1 MKHLQVL
8 LALFAFTF
16 LRLHAASLADLTYTT
31 TDGKV
36 TITDCN
42 TAAAGELVIP
52 DTIGGN
58 PVTSIRSNAFLSCAS
73 LTSID
78 IPDSV
83 TSMGF
88 GCFFKCASLTSI
100 IIPDGV
106 TSIGDGNWAECTNL
120 TSVTIPDS
128 VKSIG
133 IDAFYKCASLTSI
146 MIPDSVTSIGG
157 GAFYNCT
164 SLKSIIIPDGV
175 AIINRSTFYN
185 CTSLTSVK
193 IGSGVTTFDDNDP
206 FNDPPDDDEIA
217 GAFQNC
223 TNLEKITIP
232 DRVTRIDLKT
242 FYGCTSLQNIT
253 FLATTAPTLGFLVFE
268 KINTNAQ
275 ITILDNAEGYGETFG
290 GIMVVRMP
298 VVSKPLQVFN
308 VTSEPFRFSF
318 NTTVDR
324 SYTVE
329 ATGDLQRWEAV
340 ELFQGSGGEIRFT
353 AKPTLSGK
361 SHFFR
366 VLVE

>member
-1 MKHLQVL
+1 MKPLYVFV
-8 LALFAFTF
+8 ALFAFTF
-16 LRLHAASLADLTYTT
+16 LPLHAASLADLTYTT

-42 TAAAGELVIP
+42 TAATGELVIP

-58 PVTSIRSNAFLSCAS
+58 PVTRIRQNAFLSCAS

-83 TSMGF
+83 TSMGY
-88 GCFFKCASLTSI
+88 GCFVKCASLTSI

-106 TSIGDGNWAECTNL
+106 TSIGDGNLAECTNL

-133 IDAFYKCASLTSI
+133 ISAFYKCASLTSI
-146 MIPDSVTSIGG
+146 TIPDSVTSIEAN
-157 GAFYNCT
+157 AFEECT

-175 AIINRSTFYN
+175 AIISQATFYN
-185 CTSLTSVK
+185 CTSLTNVT
-193 IGSGVTTFDDNDP
+193 IGSGVTTFDDGDP
-206 FNDPPDDDEIA
+206 FDDGPDDLT

-223 TNLEKITIP
+223 TNLENITIP
-232 DRVTRIDLKT
+232 DRVTRIDSKT

-253 FLATTAPTLGFLVFE
+253 FLATTAPTLGVLVFE

-275 ITILDNAEGYGETFG
+275 ITIFANAEGYGETFG

-318 NTTVDR
+318 NTTINR

-329 ATGDLQRWEAV
+329 ATGDLRRWEAV

-353 AKPTLSGK
+353 AKPTLSGE

>member
-42 TAAAGELVIP
+42 TAATGELVIP

-58 PVTSIRSNAFLSCAS
+58 PVTSIRQNAFLSCAS

-78 IPDSV
+78 IPNSV
-83 TSMGF
+83 TSVGY
-88 GCFFKCASLTSI
+88 GCFVECASLTSI

-106 TSIGDGNWAECTNL
+106 TSIGDG
-120 TSVTIPDS
+120 S
-128 VKSIG
+128 
-133 IDAFYKCASLTSI
+133 FYKCTSLKSI
-146 MIPDSVTSIGG
+146 AIPDSVTSIGRD
-157 GAFYNCT
+157 AFWRCPGLTSITIPDGVTSIGENAFSDCT
-164 SLKSIIIPDGV
+164 SLTSIIIPDGV
-175 AIINRSTFYN
+175 AIISGGAFYN
-185 CTSLTSVK
+185 CTSLTSVT
-193 IGSGVTTFDDNDP
+193 IGSGVTSIENV
-206 FNDPPDDDEIA
+206 IA
-217 GAFQNC
+217 NFFEDGPASVNGAFQNC
-223 TNLEKITIP
+223 TSLENITIP
-232 DRVTRIDLKT
+232 DGVTSIATKT
-242 FYGCTSLQNIT
+242 FDGCTSLQNIT
-253 FLATTAPTLGFLVFE
+253 FLATTAPTLGVLVFE

-275 ITILDNAEGYGETFG
+275 ITIFANAEGYGETFG

-308 VTSEPFRFSF
+308 VTSEPFGFSL
-318 NTTVDR
+318 NTTVNR